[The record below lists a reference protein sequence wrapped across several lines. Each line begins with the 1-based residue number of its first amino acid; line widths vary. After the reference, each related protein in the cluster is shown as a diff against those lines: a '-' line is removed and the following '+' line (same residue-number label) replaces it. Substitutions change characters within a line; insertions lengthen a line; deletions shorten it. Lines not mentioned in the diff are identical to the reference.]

1 MTKREEL
8 YFLAGAAVGGMA
20 AWWLTKYHYEH
31 LVIEVEGSESYI
43 PGNEDKTL
51 PGPEEDVDNGYPER
65 ERTFTHYKAPDKN
78 ELEKLAIK
86 YRSSYWDNPPEL
98 NAEDGW
104 EEGDSEYPKEEPAD
118 HPYIIPEEEFSEGR
132 LTYDKVTLFYHGGD
146 NTLIEEGIPY
156 EEFDQQLVEQSIG
169 SDNVEALKLSEEGII
184 YVRNERLGIDY
195 MIIMERDSYG
205 KEILGLGADG

>member
-1 MTKREEL
+1 MTKREGL
-8 YFLAGAAVGGMA
+8 YFAAGAAVGGVV
-20 AWWLTKYHYEH
+20 AWLLTKYHYEH

-51 PGPEEDVDNGYPER
+51 PGPEEDVQNDTEPEK
-65 ERTFTHYKAPDKN
+65 ERVWTNYKAPAQE
-78 ELEKLAIK
+78 ELEKLATK
-86 YRSSYWDNPPEL
+86 YRSDYWDNPPEF

-118 HPYIIPEEEFSEGR
+118 KPYIIPEEEFSEGR
-132 LTYDKVTLFYHGGD
+132 LTYDKVTLFYHSGD
-146 NTLIEEGIPY
+146 NTLLEEGVPY
-156 EEFDQQLVEQSIG
+156 EEFDQSMVEQAIG
-169 SDNVEALKLSEEGII
+169 TENVEALKLSEEGII

-205 KEILGLGADG
+205 QEILGAGG

>member
-1 MTKREEL
+1 MTKREGL
-8 YFLAGAAVGGMA
+8 YFAAGAAVGGVV
-20 AWWLTKYHYEH
+20 AWLLTKYHYEH

-51 PGPEEDVDNGYPER
+51 PGPEEDVQNDTEPEK
-65 ERTFTHYKAPDKN
+65 ERVWTNYKAPAQE
-78 ELEKLAIK
+78 ELEKLATK
-86 YRSSYWDNPPEL
+86 YRSDYWDNPPEF

-118 HPYIIPEEEFSEGR
+118 KPYIIPEEEFSEGR
-132 LTYDKVTLFYHGGD
+132 LTYDKVTLFYHSGD
-146 NTLIEEGIPY
+146 NTLLEEGVPY
-156 EEFDQQLVEQSIG
+156 EEFDQSMVEQAIG
-169 SDNVEALKLSEEGII
+169 TENVDALESSEEGII

-205 KEILGLGADG
+205 QEILGAGR

>member
-1 MTKREEL
+1 MTRREVL
-8 YFLAGAAVGGMA
+8 YFAAGAAVGGIV
-20 AWWLTKYHYEH
+20 AWLLTKYHYEH
-31 LVIEVEGSESYI
+31 LVIEVDGSESYI

-51 PGPEEDVDNGYPER
+51 PGPEEDVKNDAEPEK
-65 ERTFTHYKAPDKN
+65 ERVWTNYKAPAQE

-86 YRSSYWDNPPEL
+86 YRSDYWDNPPEF

-118 HPYIIPEEEFSEGR
+118 KPYIIPEEEFSEGR
-132 LTYDKVTLFYHGGD
+132 LTYDKVTLFYHSGD
-146 NTLIEEGIPY
+146 NTLLEEGVPY
-156 EEFDQQLVEQSIG
+156 EEFDQSMVEQAIG
-169 SDNVEALKLSEEGII
+169 TENVDALKLSEEGII

-205 KEILGLGADG
+205 QEILGAGG

>member
-1 MTKREEL
+1 MTKREGL
-8 YFLAGAAVGGMA
+8 YFVAGAAVGGVV
-20 AWWLTKYHYEH
+20 AWLLTKYHYEH

-51 PGPEEDVDNGYPER
+51 PGPEEDVQNDTEPEK
-65 ERTFTHYKAPDKN
+65 ERVWTNYKAPAQE
-78 ELEKLAIK
+78 ELEKLATK
-86 YRSSYWDNPPEL
+86 YRSDYWDNPPEFD
-98 NAEDGW
+98 AEDGW

-132 LTYDKVTLFYHGGD
+132 LTYDKVTLFYHSGD
-146 NTLIEEGIPY
+146 NTLLEEGVPY
-156 EEFDQQLVEQSIG
+156 EEFDQSMVEQAIG
-169 SDNVEALKLSEEGII
+169 TENVDALESSEEGII

-205 KEILGLGADG
+205 QEILGAGG